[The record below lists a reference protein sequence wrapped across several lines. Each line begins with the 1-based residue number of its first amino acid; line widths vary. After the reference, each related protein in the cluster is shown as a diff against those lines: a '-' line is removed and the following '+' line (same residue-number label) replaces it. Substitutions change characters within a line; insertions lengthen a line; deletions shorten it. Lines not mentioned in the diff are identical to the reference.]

1 MLFEN
6 NSKNVIDLLKNVDY
20 LKEIEKVKLAKN
32 ILEYN
37 PTILNDSKIINVLN
51 YVLSEL
57 DSSKKIVNFSKYVN
71 LNLISARFM
80 ELCRIE
86 QKSFIIELLFNIY
99 ETNFNNELINDFINQ
114 NLDIYNISYNNLYA

>member
-80 ELCRIE
+80 ELCRLE

-99 ETNFNNELINDFINQ
+99 ETNFNNELVNDFINQ

>member
-99 ETNFNNELINDFINQ
+99 ETNFNNELVNDFINQ